1 MARPLLTKNAVT
13 NAVAANTPI
22 AFCMTGISCVEWPD
36 QTGPATYGLV
46 RCLDVRIATR
56 HRPAPAMSSRLS
68 AQRLGYPLRL
78 LRQLRQLEG
87 RAAGRAAGP
96 PRRLRPRADCA
107 TLAEVRC
114 RGNPVTPAADLL
126 RSSSARFTTWRTSW
140 GISKTRL

>member
-56 HRPAPAMSSRLS
+56 HRPAPREKVDTRSGLTS
-68 AQRLGYPLRL
+68 GPKPLRWGN
-78 LRQLRQLEG
+78 RETT
-87 RAAGRAAGP
+87 RAFS
-96 PRRLRPRADCA
+96 L
-107 TLAEVRC
+107 
-114 RGNPVTPAADLL
+114 
-126 RSSSARFTTWRTSW
+126 
-140 GISKTRL
+140 